1 MSINWKGVPGGGGS
15 RLHPFSCCNKGPCT
29 AEAGG
34 GLLQQR
40 CPGVPEAGSPGSG
53 CQRRQ
58 AAVNP
63 LPGADDHLLVVPH
76 TAQHRG
82 DTPSLVMPIRHKS
95 PPRALPRNLIRSESA
110 PKGFRFKH
118 QPRGGW
124 GFHTA
129 TKG

>member
-1 MSINWKGVPGGGGS
+1 M
-15 RLHPFSCCNKGPCT
+15 
-29 AEAGG
+29 
-34 GLLQQR
+34 
-40 CPGVPEAGSPGSG
+40 
-53 CQRRQ
+53 
-58 AAVNP
+58 NP
-63 LPGADDHLLVVPH
+63 LPGADDHLLGVPH

-82 DTPSLVMPIRHKS
+82 DTPSLVMPVRLKS

-129 TKG
+129 TQGSLCWGLGADPALRKRCGVVAPWCLELDGSRRH